1 MNLQPI
7 HEIRFGRIKAAI
19 WANQVETGVKYN
31 VTFVRLYK
39 DGDQWKDSTSFGR
52 EDLPLLAK
60 VVDLSHTWIYQEG
73 KDAAAVVSDQHP
85 S

>member
-7 HEIRFGRIKAAI
+7 HEIWFGRIKAAI

-60 VVDLSHTWIYQEG
+60 VVDLSLTWIYQVG
-73 KDAAAVVSDQHP
+73 KDTVEVVSDQHP